1 MGRKED
7 RAMRALEKNPIETC
21 NKVQRRYC
29 PDLFDRFGQ
38 TDEPRHQSYITFT
51 NRTMLGQIYYK
62 GIAGITNMQDM
73 TDKFN
78 NQQIVDNIAT
88 FMGEDLDGYLPHHVT
103 EKEYLKRL
111 NSDELQ
117 KIIQDMVYQMI
128 RRKSFD
134 DAKFRKDW
142 IIIID
147 GTRLYSGNRKIN
159 EKCLERHYNKGTE
172 QEKVNYHNDVLE
184 AKIYF
189 GSCLVCSICSE
200 FIENNGED
208 AERQKNIS
216 EEERKQDCGAA

>member
-1 MGRKED
+1 
-7 RAMRALEKNPIETC
+7 
-21 NKVQRRYC
+21 
-29 PDLFDRFGQ
+29 
-38 TDEPRHQSYITFT
+38 
-51 NRTMLGQIYYK
+51 
-62 GIAGITNMQDM
+62 MQDM

-147 GTRLYSGNRKIN
+147 GPQLYSGNRKIN

>member
-1 MGRKED
+1 MKKCIIEDFTERCKMGRKED

-117 KIIQDMVYQMI
+117 K
-128 RRKSFD
+128 
-134 DAKFRKDW
+134 
-142 IIIID
+142 
-147 GTRLYSGNRKIN
+147 
-159 EKCLERHYNKGTE
+159 
-172 QEKVNYHNDVLE
+172 
-184 AKIYF
+184 
-189 GSCLVCSICSE
+189 
-200 FIENNGED
+200 
-208 AERQKNIS
+208 
-216 EEERKQDCGAA
+216 

>member
-21 NKVQRRYC
+21 NNVQRRYC

-117 KIIQDMVYQMI
+117 KIIQDTVYQMI

-147 GTRLYSGNRKIN
+147 GTQLYSANRKIN

>member
-1 MGRKED
+1 
-7 RAMRALEKNPIETC
+7 
-21 NKVQRRYC
+21 
-29 PDLFDRFGQ
+29 
-38 TDEPRHQSYITFT
+38 
-51 NRTMLGQIYYK
+51 
-62 GIAGITNMQDM
+62 
-73 TDKFN
+73 
-78 NQQIVDNIAT
+78 
-88 FMGEDLDGYLPHHVT
+88 
-103 EKEYLKRL
+103 
-111 NSDELQ
+111 
-117 KIIQDMVYQMI
+117 MI

-147 GTRLYSGNRKIN
+147 GTQLYSGNRKIN